1 MARRGEKLPW
11 EEKVEEKAEESGH
24 KYYMEVWSRLKVEEP
39 TEENKKRRK
48 IKRLKA
54 ALEKKDWGWLE
65 QALSYC
71 CSSEEE
77 EMKLAAD
84 ALGFAIPPRDHAVC
98 FQVAAIM
105 AELKQK

>member
-11 EEKVEEKAEESGH
+11 EETAEESGH

-48 IKRLKA
+48 IKLLKA

-71 CSSEEE
+71 CFSKE
-77 EMKLAAD
+77 EMQLAAD
-84 ALGFAIPPRDHAVC
+84 VLGFTRPPSNYPVS
-98 FQVAAIM
+98 FQVAIIM